1 MWHASCLVEKY
12 LSFFLTKEPEELLGY
27 SKLNRLKGGQ
37 SDMDLPTEFFPRR
50 TWSFIHALLRDV
62 VYLFIILA
70 ILTLATWKLVE
81 FIP

>member
-1 MWHASCLVEKY
+1 
-12 LSFFLTKEPEELLGY
+12 
-27 SKLNRLKGGQ
+27 
-37 SDMDLPTEFFPRR
+37 MDLPNEFFPRR

>member
-1 MWHASCLVEKY
+1 
-12 LSFFLTKEPEELLGY
+12 
-27 SKLNRLKGGQ
+27 
-37 SDMDLPTEFFPRR
+37 MDLPTEFFPRR